1 MSRAL
6 RAIHQPDSR
15 TSNAGASVITI
26 VKQQGPTSLRAGL
39 LLRLVVVLLILLTLD
54 GLASYFTALH
64 FANLVYDRWLIDSTR
79 SLALAVRT
87 EDGQIKFDLPR
98 VALEIFQFDEVDK
111 TYFKI
116 SSPHRGVIGGDASL
130 PDIAPPAV
138 GDLRLSFGSLHGKR
152 VRVVSTLIAPATLAD
167 PVMVSVAET
176 LVKRSTLTHEIL
188 IGMAA
193 PQIALLGI
201 ALLLGRI
208 VVNHGLKPLTDVA
221 AQIEARG
228 QNNLSPVPQSDL
240 PREARVLVARINE
253 LLERLSNA
261 MRAQKRFVADAA
273 HQLRTPLAAVLLH
286 AERAERAPDTS
297 SEREALGALHRSVE
311 RAARVSQQL
320 LAMARSDPEAV
331 AAIELKPV
339 DLTALTRQVGEEWIP
354 RALERDVD
362 FGLAVPDH
370 PVLVPGDERL
380 LSEVLSNLIDNALRY
395 GNKGGHVTLIVEPGP
410 HPRLSVQDDGPGIPP
425 EERTL
430 IFERFYRVEHG
441 NGDGCGLGLS
451 IVQEIARLHHATVE
465 VTSGANDQGS
475 RFTVVFMPNDSPAPV
490 APPAAAAARPD
501 RARGPGVREKSSMSS
516 ENS

>member
-1 MSRAL
+1 MMLMPKS
-6 RAIHQPDSR
+6 
-15 TSNAGASVITI
+15 
-26 VKQQGPTSLRAGL
+26 QGPVSLRAGL
-39 LLRLVVVLLILLTLD
+39 LLRLGIVLVLLLTLD

-79 SLALAVRT
+79 SLAQAVRA
-87 EDGQIKFDLPR
+87 EHGLIQFDLPR

-111 TYFKI
+111 TYFKV
-116 SSPHRGVIGGDASL
+116 SSGRQGFIGGDPAL
-130 PDIAPPAV
+130 PDVAPLEV
-138 GDLRLSFGSLHGKR
+138 GGLRLAFATMHGKR
-152 VRVVSTLIAPATLAD
+152 VRLVSTLIAPGSPED
-167 PVMVSVAET
+167 PVLVSVAET
-176 LVKRSTLTHEIL
+176 LIKRSTLTREIL

-208 VVNHGLKPLTDVA
+208 GVNHGLKPLTDLA

-228 QNNLSPVPQSDL
+228 QNNLSPVPQSGL
-240 PREARVLVARINE
+240 PREARVLVARIND

-311 RAARVSQQL
+311 RAARLSQQL
-320 LAMARSDPEAV
+320 LALARTDPEAV
-331 AAIELKPV
+331 SAVELRPV
-339 DLTALTRQVGEEWIP
+339 DLTSLARQVGEEWIR
-354 RALERDVD
+354 RALDRDID

-370 PVLVPGDERL
+370 PVLVTGDERL

-395 GNKGGHVTLIVEPGP
+395 GNAGGHVTLMVEAGP
-410 HPRLSVQDDGPGIPP
+410 ETRLSVQDDGPGIPLD
-425 EERTL
+425 ERAR
-430 IFERFYRVEHG
+430 IFERFYRLPNG

-451 IVQEIARLHHATVE
+451 IVEEIARLHDATVE
-465 VTSGANDQGS
+465 VTSGSNDRGS
-475 RFTVVFMPNDSPAPV
+475 RFTVVF
-490 APPAAAAARPD
+490 R
-501 RARGPGVREKSSMSS
+501 RGG
-516 ENS
+516 

>member
-1 MSRAL
+1 
-6 RAIHQPDSR
+6 
-15 TSNAGASVITI
+15 VITI
-26 VKQQGPTSLRAGL
+26 VKQQGPVSLRAGL
-39 LLRLVVVLLILLTLD
+39 LLRLGVVLVLLLALD

-79 SLALAVRT
+79 SLALAVHV
-87 EDGQIKFDLPR
+87 EGGQIKLDLPR
-98 VALEIFQFDEVDK
+98 VALEIFQFDELD
-111 TYFKI
+111 TNYFKI
-116 SSPHRGVIGGDASL
+116 SSARQGLIGGDASL
-130 PDIAPPAV
+130 PDFALPTV
-138 GDLRLSFGSLHGKR
+138 GDLRLSFAFLHGKP
-152 VRVVSTLIAPATLAD
+152 VRIVSTLIAPIVPGD

-176 LVKRSTLTHEIL
+176 LVKRSTLTREIL

-228 QNNLSPVPQSDL
+228 QSNLSPVPQTDL
-240 PREARVLVARINE
+240 PREARVLVTRIND

-261 MRAQKRFVADAA
+261 MSAQKRFVADAA

-286 AERAERAPDTS
+286 AERAERAQDIPS
-297 SEREALGALHRSVE
+297 GHEALRALHRNVE

-320 LAMARSDPEAV
+320 LALARTDPEAV
-331 AAIELKPV
+331 AAIELKNV

-370 PVLVPGDERL
+370 PVLVRGDERL

-395 GNKGGHVTLIVEPGP
+395 GNEGGHVTLIVEAGP
-410 HPRLSVQDDGPGIPP
+410 PPKLSVQDDGPGIPP
-425 EERTL
+425 GERAL

-451 IVQEIARLHHATVE
+451 IVEEIARLHQATVE
-465 VTSGANDQGS
+465 VTSGANDRGS
-475 RFTVVFMPNDSPAPV
+475 RFTVVFKPSDSPAPAA
-490 APPAAAAARPD
+490 APAAAARPD
-501 RARGPGVREKSSMSS
+501 RVRGQGAREKSSMSS
-516 ENS
+516 ESS